1 MREVS
6 EVRDRGSTPVLVHIS
21 HRVISDAMVLSL
33 SGQAVGWSLPAAESL
48 GLVIVDFH
56 WPIQWH
62 WQHIKHG
69 SVATRSGCV
78 KYNCFVQV
86 VVWLIKLVRCCT

>member
-1 MREVS
+1 MSRKGEVLKEGGREREGGKEGMNVPVS
-6 EVRDRGSTPVLVHIS
+6 VHIS

-69 SVATRSGCV
+69 SVAR
-78 KYNCFVQV
+78 Q
-86 VVWLIKLVRCCT
+86 